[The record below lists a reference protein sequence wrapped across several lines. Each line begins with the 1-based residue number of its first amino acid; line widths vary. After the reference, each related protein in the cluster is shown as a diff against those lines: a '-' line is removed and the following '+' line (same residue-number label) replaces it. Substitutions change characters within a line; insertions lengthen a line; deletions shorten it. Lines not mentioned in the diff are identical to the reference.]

1 MKEKL
6 IEKFGADLAQI
17 SQAELASYVQ
27 ELALQE
33 ATKALCELDDE
44 SKSAK
49 STQLI
54 LDFAAELKDAGA
66 LSDETA
72 EALLNGVKK
81 ALCDEDEQ
89 ALYKLIYDYDDLRK
103 KIACKQKAIKTL
115 VLRSYDDLDTALQ
128 NASETEAKERIGA
141 ALQRAIASKLP
152 LADVLKEA
160 SELAFISVL
169 ESGTDIEDTAHETA
183 KNIAFSAIGD
193 GEFTKFR
200 TKEIS
205 KIIINRAIFVA
216 NESKNTAAALIRGA
230 ILGCYDGIN
239 KAAERYR
246 DELSFSPAG
255 DAQSLE
261 EKKLQI
267 SQMSEL
273 FSAVLS
279 DAVASSEEPAK
290 SEIAKIADEEFGG
303 YLAKFRKISSDLAE
317 QLSAKIGEIEL
328 GERAKK
334 ASAKAREITQ
344 ELSQKSAK
352 IIENLDLDE
361 KLDAIKK
368 ELSEFEKKMSQKFAE
383 LKSSDVA
390 KNVSERAREMS
401 AKAYEAA
408 KETIAKLKSKK
419 D

>member
-33 ATKALCELDDE
+33 AAKALCELDDE

-54 LDFAAELKDAGA
+54 LDFADELKDAGA

-246 DELSFSPAG
+246 DELSFSPAD
-255 DAQSLE
+255 DAQSLG

-303 YLAKFRKISSDLAE
+303 YLAKFRKISTDLAE

>member
-1 MKEKL
+1 MKEAIIK
-6 IEKFGADLAQI
+6 KFGADLAQI

-27 ELALQE
+27 ELVLQE

-115 VLRSYDDLDTALQ
+115 ILRSYDDLDTALQ

-216 NESKNTAAALIRGA
+216 NESKNTASALIRGA

-246 DELSFSPAG
+246 DELSFSPAS

-261 EKKLQI
+261 DKKLQI

-290 SEIAKIADEEFGG
+290 SEIARIADEEFGG
-303 YLAKFRKISSDLAE
+303 YLAKFRKISSDLLD

-383 LKSSDVA
+383 LKSSEVA

-408 KETIAKLKSKK
+408 KETISKLKSKK

>member
-1 MKEKL
+1 MKEAITK
-6 IEKFGADLAQI
+6 KFGDDLAQI

-115 VLRSYDDLDTALQ
+115 VLRSYDDLETALQ
-128 NASETEAKERIGA
+128 NASETEAKERISS
-141 ALQRAIASKLP
+141 ALRRAIASKLP

-183 KNIAFSAIGD
+183 KNIAFLAIGD

-246 DELSFSPAG
+246 DELSFSPAD

-290 SEIAKIADEEFGG
+290 SEIAKIADEEFDG

-383 LKSSDVA
+383 LKSSEVA

-408 KETIAKLKSKK
+408 KETISKLKSKK

>member
-239 KAAERYR
+239 KAAEKYR

-290 SEIAKIADEEFGG
+290 SEIAKIADEEFDG

>member
-17 SQAELASYVQ
+17 SQAELAACVQ
-27 ELALQE
+27 NLAFEQSLE
-33 ATKALCELDDE
+33 ALRGLSEDA
-44 SKSAK
+44 KSAK
-49 STQLI
+49 SAELI
-54 LDFAAELKDAGA
+54 LSFAAELDEIGALKDA
-66 LSDETA
+66 SS
-72 EALLNGVKK
+72 EALIEGVKK

-183 KNIAFSAIGD
+183 KNIAFSAIVD

-246 DELSFSPAG
+246 DELSFSPAD

-303 YLAKFRKISSDLAE
+303 YLAKFRKISTDLAE
-317 QLSAKIGEIEL
+317 QLSSKIGEIEL

>member
-239 KAAERYR
+239 KAAEKYR

-290 SEIAKIADEEFGG
+290 SEIAKIADEEFDG

-383 LKSSDVA
+383 LKSSEVA

>member
-1 MKEKL
+1 MKEAITK
-6 IEKFGADLAQI
+6 KFGADLAQI
-17 SQAELASYVQ
+17 PQAELASYVQ

-128 NASETEAKERIGA
+128 NASETEAKERIGS

-183 KNIAFSAIGD
+183 KNIAF
-193 GEFTKFR
+193 R

-216 NESKNTAAALIRGA
+216 NESKNTASALIRGA

-246 DELSFSPAG
+246 DELSFSPAS

-261 EKKLQI
+261 NERLQI

-303 YLAKFRKISSDLAE
+303 YLAKFRKISTDLAE
-317 QLSAKIGEIEL
+317 QLSIKIGEIEL

>member
-1 MKEKL
+1 M
-6 IEKFGADLAQI
+6 
-17 SQAELASYVQ
+17 
-27 ELALQE
+27 
-33 ATKALCELDDE
+33 
-44 SKSAK
+44 
-49 STQLI
+49 
-54 LDFAAELKDAGA
+54 
-66 LSDETA
+66 
-72 EALLNGVKK
+72 
-81 ALCDEDEQ
+81 
-89 ALYKLIYDYDDLRK
+89 
-103 KIACKQKAIKTL
+103 
-115 VLRSYDDLDTALQ
+115 
-128 NASETEAKERIGA
+128 
-141 ALQRAIASKLP
+141 
-152 LADVLKEA
+152 
-160 SELAFISVL
+160 
-169 ESGTDIEDTAHETA
+169 
-183 KNIAFSAIGD
+183 
-193 GEFTKFR
+193 
-200 TKEIS
+200 
-205 KIIINRAIFVA
+205 
-216 NESKNTAAALIRGA
+216 IRGA

-246 DELSFSPAG
+246 DELSFSPAS

-261 EKKLQI
+261 NERLQI

-273 FSAVLS
+273 FNAVLS

-303 YLAKFRKISSDLAE
+303 YLAKFRKISSDLLD

-383 LKSSDVA
+383 LKSSEVA

>member
-1 MKEKL
+1 MKEAIIK
-6 IEKFGADLAQI
+6 KFGADLAQI

-33 ATKALCELDDE
+33 AAKALCELDDE

-54 LDFAAELKDAGA
+54 LDFADELKDAGA

-128 NASETEAKERIGA
+128 NASETEAKEHIGA

-183 KNIAFSAIGD
+183 KNIASSAIGD

-216 NESKNTAAALIRGA
+216 NESKNTASALIRGA

-246 DELSFSPAG
+246 DELSFSPAS

-261 EKKLQI
+261 NERLQI

-303 YLAKFRKISSDLAE
+303 YLAKFRKISNDLLD

>member
-17 SQAELASYVQ
+17 SQAELAACVQ
-27 ELALQE
+27 NLAFEQSL
-33 ATKALCELDDE
+33 KSLCGLSEDA
-44 SKSAK
+44 KSAK
-49 STQLI
+49 SAELI
-54 LDFAAELKDAGA
+54 LSFAAELNEIGALKDA
-66 LSDETA
+66 SS
-72 EALLNGVKK
+72 EALIEGVKK
-81 ALCDEDEQ
+81 ALCEEDEQ

-115 VLRSYDDLDTALQ
+115 VLRSYDDL
-128 NASETEAKERIGA
+128 
-141 ALQRAIASKLP
+141 
-152 LADVLKEA
+152 
-160 SELAFISVL
+160 
-169 ESGTDIEDTAHETA
+169 DTAHETA

-216 NESKNTAAALIRGA
+216 NESKNTASALIRGA

-246 DELSFSPAG
+246 DELSFSPAS

-261 EKKLQI
+261 NERLQI

-317 QLSAKIGEIEL
+317 QLSTKIGEIEL

>member
-17 SQAELASYVQ
+17 SQAELAACVQ
-27 ELALQE
+27 NLAFEQSLE
-33 ATKALCELDDE
+33 ALRGLSEDA
-44 SKSAK
+44 KSAK
-49 STQLI
+49 SAELI
-54 LDFAAELKDAGA
+54 LSFAAELDEIGALKDA
-66 LSDETA
+66 SS
-72 EALLNGVKK
+72 EALIEGVKK

-246 DELSFSPAG
+246 DELSFSPAD

-303 YLAKFRKISSDLAE
+303 YLAKFRKISTDLAE
-317 QLSAKIGEIEL
+317 QLSSKIGE
-328 GERAKK
+328 

-383 LKSSDVA
+383 LKSSEVA

>member
-27 ELALQE
+27 ELVLQE

-128 NASETEAKERIGA
+128 NASETEAKEHIGA
-141 ALQRAIASKLP
+141 ALQQAIASKLP

-216 NESKNTAAALIRGA
+216 NESKNTASALIRGA

-246 DELSFSPAG
+246 DELSFSPAS

-261 EKKLQI
+261 NEKLQI

-303 YLAKFRKISSDLAE
+303 YLAKFRKISTDLAE

-352 IIENLDLDE
+352 IIENLYLDE